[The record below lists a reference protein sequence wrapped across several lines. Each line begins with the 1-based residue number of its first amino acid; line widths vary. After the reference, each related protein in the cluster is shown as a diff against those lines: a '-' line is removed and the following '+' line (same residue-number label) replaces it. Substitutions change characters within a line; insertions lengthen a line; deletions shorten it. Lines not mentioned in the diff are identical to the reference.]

1 MELFFSS
8 GQADHLFSNFSSL
21 SQLLTYKGQ
30 LAVVLS
36 AHLGSEGQCP
46 ADCPL
51 PLPQGGDL
59 RAEDTQMS

>member
-8 GQADHLFSNFSSL
+8 GQADRLCSHFSSL
-21 SQLLTYKGQ
+21 TKLLTYKGQ
-30 LAVVLS
+30 LAIVLS

-51 PLPQGGDL
+51 SPSTEWGPQ
-59 RAEDTQMS
+59 S